1 MTSPSPHRT
10 SAFKGAILTVG
21 MRWTDRLIGL
31 LSTLVLARLLAPG
44 DFGLVAMAMIVVG
57 LIDVLLD
64 LGVGSALI
72 QNRAA
77 GKADFDTAWTLRL
90 CQAALAATIIAVGAP
105 LVAEYYNDQRVVDIL
120 RVIAISVLVG
130 GFENIGIV
138 GFQRDMEF
146 GRDFRFFLTKR
157 VVGTVVT
164 IALAFSMRSYWALVL
179 GSLWGRFVGVTLSYV
194 MHEFRPRISFERIR
208 AIWSFS
214 QWNIV
219 QSIAGYMTNRM
230 DQFVLGRRS
239 TPAVVGAYSIGDE
252 IASMPTTE
260 ILAPLG
266 RVMFPAFAMAKHDMA
281 EFRRIVV
288 LSFSIQALVG
298 IPAGV
303 GIALVAQELVPL
315 LLGAQWLAA
324 IPLIQVLGFVG
335 VATSMVHSGHYALLA
350 LGRVKA
356 LSMFTLVRFLLL
368 LSVLVVAFP
377 RAAAQE
383 VAELRL
389 AVALVALVGV
399 QFLVRA
405 LVPGLGPLALFAEA
419 WRPAAGALVMV
430 PAVLAA
436 GTAASA
442 LPDVLT
448 LGIKL
453 LVGVVTYTLA
463 VAVTWRF
470 VGRPAGAES
479 YLLEKIR
486 LTGLLGMSAKT

>member
-1 MTSPSPHRT
+1 
-10 SAFKGAILTVG
+10 

-72 QNRAA
+72 QNRTAD
-77 GKADFDTAWTLRL
+77 KADFDTAWTLRL

-105 LVAEYYNDQRVVDIL
+105 LVARYYNDPRVVDIL

-138 GFQRDMEF
+138 SFQRDMEF

-157 VVGTVVT
+157 VIGTVVT
-164 IALAFSMRSYWALVL
+164 IALAYSLRSYWALVL
-179 GSLWGRFVGVTLSYV
+179 GSLWGRCVGVTLSYA
-194 MHEFRPRISFERIR
+194 MHAFRPRISFERIR

-219 QSIAGYMTNRM
+219 QSIAGYMTTRL

-239 TPAVVGAYSIGDE
+239 MPAVLGAYSIGDE
-252 IASMPTTE
+252 IASMPTSE

-303 GIALVAQELVPL
+303 GIALVARELVPL
-315 LLGAQWLAA
+315 LLGAQWHAA

-356 LSMFTLVRFLLL
+356 LSIFTVGRFLVLL
-368 LSVLVVAFP
+368 AILVVAFP
-377 RAAAQE
+377 RAGAQE

-389 AVALVALVGV
+389 AVAFVALLGV

-405 LVPGLGPLALFAEA
+405 LVPGLGLMAVFTEA
-419 WRPAAGALVMV
+419 WRPVVGALVMV
-430 PAVLAA
+430 PAVLVA
-436 GTAASA
+436 GTVASA
-442 LPDVLT
+442 LPDVLI
-448 LGIKL
+448 LAIKV
-453 LVGVVTYTLA
+453 LVGVVTYALV
-463 VAVTWRF
+463 VAVTWQM
-470 VGRPAGAES
+470 VGHPAGAES
-479 YLLEKIR
+479 YVLEKVR
-486 LTGLLGMSAKT
+486 LSGLRGLSPRA